1 MTIGLF
7 GDIFI
12 YAFKFLSCEMAV
24 DFIFQ
29 TLYSN
34 VNTMQLLYEAALL
47 EAVTLLLKEAS
58 WLLSLEKIET

>member
-12 YAFKFLSCEMAV
+12 YAFKFLSCEKAV

-29 TLYSN
+29 TLCSN
-34 VNTMQLLYEAALL
+34 VNTMQLLYVAALL
-47 EAVTLLLKEAS
+47 EAVMLLKEAS

>member
-1 MTIGLF
+1 
-7 GDIFI
+7 
-12 YAFKFLSCEMAV
+12 MAV

-29 TLYSN
+29 TLCSN